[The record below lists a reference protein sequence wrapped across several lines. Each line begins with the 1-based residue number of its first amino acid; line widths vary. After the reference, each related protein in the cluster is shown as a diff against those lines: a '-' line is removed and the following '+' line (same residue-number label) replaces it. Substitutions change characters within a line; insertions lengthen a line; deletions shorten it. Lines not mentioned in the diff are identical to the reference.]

1 LARVRSPKATRS
13 DGSETPALD
22 WNPASGR
29 LGLRGSWTLSQVS
42 GLGPKL
48 RDRDLVE
55 RRAVVWDMEGLTAL
69 DTAGACLIQDT
80 VRTLEAAGVAITLEG
95 VRPEHAVL
103 LQMVGNQRGV
113 SLRPPSP
120 SPLESL
126 GRRVW
131 ARFLELFQFLAFIGE
146 TGTTQAALLLKPQRM
161 RWKQVAHNVIAVG
174 FNALPIVGLLAFL
187 VGVVIAYQSAIQL
200 RQYGANIYLAD
211 LLGLSML
218 RELAG
223 LLTAIIVAGRSGSAF
238 TAQIGTMK
246 VTEEIDALRTLGV
259 APVELLVVPKIW
271 ALALALPLLTVFADV
286 MGVAGGMSMGALV
299 LGVSP
304 QAFLERFQYA
314 ISLTDFLVGVGKA
327 PVFAV
332 IIALVGC
339 FHGFRVQG
347 EAASVGRQTTVSVV
361 QGMFLVIVADA
372 LFSVAFS
379 WLGI

>member
-1 LARVRSPKATRS
+1 
-13 DGSETPALD
+13 
-22 WNPASGR
+22 
-29 LGLRGSWTLSQVS
+29 
-42 GLGPKL
+42 
-48 RDRDLVE
+48 
-55 RRAVVWDMEGLTAL
+55 
-69 DTAGACLIQDT
+69 
-80 VRTLEAAGVAITLEG
+80 
-95 VRPEHAVL
+95 
-103 LQMVGNQRGV
+103 
-113 SLRPPSP
+113 
-120 SPLESL
+120 
-126 GRRVW
+126 
-131 ARFLELFQFLAFIGE
+131 
-146 TGTTQAALLLKPQRM
+146 
-161 RWKQVAHNVIAVG
+161 
-174 FNALPIVGLLAFL
+174 
-187 VGVVIAYQSAIQL
+187 
-200 RQYGANIYLAD
+200 
-211 LLGLSML
+211 
-218 RELAG
+218 